1 MDPDRGSQGGQ
12 ESKSAM
18 EHDLE
23 GKTLG
28 ELKELKR
35 QLTDTIDVMD
45 QMRISQINSAVNAKG
60 DAVKELTNEYHINIR
75 ADINSRFQP
84 SLDDLHSQLAACK
97 KRIDRLTPN
106 QNQLQ

>member
-1 MDPDRGSQGGQ
+1 MEPAPQGYGFPRKQ
-12 ESKSAM
+12 SAM
-18 EHDLE
+18 KHDLE
-23 GKTLG
+23 GKTLE

-60 DAVKELTNEYHINIR
+60 DAVNELTKEYQINIR

-84 SLDDLHSQLAACK
+84 SLDDLYSQLAACK

-106 QNQLQ
+106 QNQLH